1 MEAPTFPVDLA
12 AAAAA
17 LVVTGQTSPP
27 RPAVSERV
35 VSVAAVA
42 VATDKV
48 VPSAQQVRVVA
59 PAETTMSALP
69 AHRVQAVVAA
79 VPARRTQQISLVVP
93 AGLDMFN

>member
-1 MEAPTFPVDLA
+1 M
-12 AAAAA
+12 
-17 LVVTGQTSPP
+17 
-27 RPAVSERV
+27 

-42 VATDKV
+42 LATDKV

-59 PAETTMSALP
+59 AAETTMSALP
-69 AHRVQAVVAA
+69 AQRVQAVVAA